1 MQNNTN
7 KIKETISKVKEK
19 YTEAKDIVA
28 KFLHNVSRQFRG
40 LLKQIYYTK
49 QYRITSIIIV
59 SIALI
64 TVIITTAVYNNR
76 SKDYYD
82 KWFAIY
88 NTDIAVDYA
97 KYEDAVCIIADA
109 SIGIPTSNEKVEKV
123 RGQVSVELFDK
134 LSKYFNTVHIGE
146 VQETEKTVEEKM
158 DAIVGG
164 DTSIDYTQYTM
175 RVVERN
181 FYYPEMFVF
190 KLINNSGNS
199 VTVVVYT
206 DENGGIK
213 DVKTSI

>member
-1 MQNNTN
+1 MLNNAEKRKEVLN
-7 KIKETISKVKEK
+7 KIRNGLNRLKKKTEDTILLTSR
-19 YTEAKDIVA
+19 
-28 KFLHNVSRQFRG
+28 KFKG
-40 LLKQIYYTK
+40 LLKNIYYTK
-49 QYRITSIIIV
+49 RYRITSLVIV

-64 TVIITTAVYNNR
+64 TLVVTTTVYNNR
-76 SKDYYD
+76 SRDYYN

-88 NTDIAVDYA
+88 NTDITVDYA

-109 SIGIPTSNEKVEKV
+109 SIGIPTNGDKVNKV
-123 RGQVSVELFDK
+123 KSQVSVELFEK

-164 DTSIDYTQYTM
+164 DTTIDYSQYTL
-175 RVVERN
+175 RIVERN

>member
-1 MQNNTN
+1 MQNNANRKNELIN
-7 KIKETISKVKEK
+7 KTKEK
-19 YTEAKDIVA
+19 YTEAKEIIT

-49 QYRITSIIIV
+49 QYRITSIIIA
-59 SIALI
+59 SIILV
-64 TVIITTAVYNNR
+64 TIIVTTAAYNNR
-76 SKDYYD
+76 SKDYYN
-82 KWFAIY
+82 KWFAVY
-88 NTDIAVDYA
+88 NTDITVDYA
-97 KYEDAVCIIADA
+97 KYEDTVCIIADA
-109 SIGIPTSNEKVEKV
+109 SIGIPTSNEKVDKV
-123 RGQVSVELFDK
+123 KSQVSVELFDK
-134 LSKYFNTVHIGE
+134 LSRYFNTVHIGE

-164 DTSIDYTQYTM
+164 DTAIDYSQYTM

-199 VTVVVYT
+199 VVVVVYT

>member
-1 MQNNTN
+1 MQNNANRKNELIN
-7 KIKETISKVKEK
+7 KTKEK
-19 YTEAKDIVA
+19 YTEAKGIIT

-49 QYRITSIIIV
+49 QYRITSIIIA
-59 SIALI
+59 SIILV
-64 TVIITTAVYNNR
+64 TIIVTTAVYNNR
-76 SKDYYD
+76 SKDYYN
-82 KWFAIY
+82 KWFAVY
-88 NTDIAVDYA
+88 NTDITVDYA

-109 SIGIPTSNEKVEKV
+109 SIGIPTSNEKVDKV
-123 RGQVSVELFDK
+123 KSQVSVELFDK

-164 DTSIDYTQYTM
+164 DTTIDYSQYTM

-199 VTVVVYT
+199 VVVVVYT

>member
-7 KIKETISKVKEK
+7 RKNELINKTKEK

-28 KFLHNVSRQFRG
+28 KFLHTVSRKFSG

-49 QYRITSIIIV
+49 QYRITYILIASIILVTIIV
-59 SIALI
+59 
-64 TVIITTAVYNNR
+64 TTAVYNSR
-76 SKDYYD
+76 SKEYYN
-82 KWFAIY
+82 KWFAVY
-88 NTDIAVDYA
+88 NTDITVDYA
-97 KYEDAVCIIADA
+97 KYEDTVCIIADA

-134 LSKYFNTVHIGE
+134 LSKYFNTVHVGE